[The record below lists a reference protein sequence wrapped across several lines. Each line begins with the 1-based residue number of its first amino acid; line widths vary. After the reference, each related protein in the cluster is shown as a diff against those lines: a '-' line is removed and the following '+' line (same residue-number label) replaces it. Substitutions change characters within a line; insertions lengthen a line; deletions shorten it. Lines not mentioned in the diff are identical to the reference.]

1 MKTTRMLLTA
11 SLLAAVLFVGAAAAQ
26 DKVTIGIR
34 IVNASKE
41 GEKHVPPQ
49 LRDVARRLAG
59 LPYKSYA
66 LVGTKKKKGISQ
78 GSGFRLKL
86 NQVDTLV
93 VQRGKNASGGKVR
106 LTAALVRYDADEEK
120 EATKV
125 KLGKALPK
133 GASLIITHNQVL
145 VNGKPTLFVVTYLE

>member
-1 MKTTRMLLTA
+1 MTATRMLLTIA
-11 SLLAAVLFVGAAAAQ
+11 LLAAVLFVGAAAAE
-26 DKVTIGIR
+26 DEVTIGIR

-49 LRDVARRLAG
+49 LRDVAQQFAG
-59 LPYKSYA
+59 LPYKSYT
-66 LVGTKKKKGISQ
+66 LVGMKKQKGISQ
-78 GSGFRLKL
+78 QGEFRLKL

-93 VQRGKNASGGKVR
+93 VQRGSNASGGKIR
-106 LTAALVRYDADEEK
+106 LTAALVRYDADQEK
-120 EATKV
+120 EVTKV

-145 VNGKPTLFVVTYLE
+145 VNDKPTLFVVTCLE